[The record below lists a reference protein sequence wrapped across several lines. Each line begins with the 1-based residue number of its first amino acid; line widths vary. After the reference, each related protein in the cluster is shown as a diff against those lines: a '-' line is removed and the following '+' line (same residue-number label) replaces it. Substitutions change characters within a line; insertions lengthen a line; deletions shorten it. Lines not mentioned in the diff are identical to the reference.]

1 MRHKTIFAASMIL
14 LAPFLVNAQGNV
26 TTVGA
31 GNPRL
36 FSGAPSGSCGVQD
49 IAVDTTNGN
58 FYACNGGAWKLV
70 SSSGGVS
77 GSGVAGQSVMWNG
90 TAALAG
96 SNSVLFADQ
105 FSGADMGAKV
115 IACLAAL
122 PAAGGTCDARGFTG
136 IQNGTA
142 TIALGANQKLLLGA
156 ADWKLTAN
164 PSFTLDDSASIIGLG
179 STSANFNGTLI
190 EVNSV
195 SGATGIKSVNQG
207 SAKSVHLEGFV
218 IRGQGSTTF
227 GTSIGID
234 MLGFY
239 NSVLRNLYVY
249 AFGTQIFAN
258 NTSLV
263 TSYYNN
269 YEHLTIDGASTG
281 NGIVLRGAM
290 NAQRFFGIRFSGG
303 TNNTGFTI
311 GNTGDSANPDEVDCF
326 GCTFEAF
333 SGTGVGL
340 NIQRGVGIH
349 FVGGRFEN
357 NNIAVQT
364 AADSLAG
371 PVILDGAYFNSNT
384 TNISDGSGLM
394 TIRSNGANSL
404 LPQSAGGSIG
414 MSPGQNLLPN
424 AGMEGWGGTTTLFGY
439 SSFKSAGNW
448 DDTGETT
455 KETTTI
461 NSGSA
466 AAKVGDGS
474 VSIPGVTVSAASK
487 IPVDPSKAYT
497 LTFLW
502 AAPTTST
509 HMRFSIRLLDSSSA
523 TITTGSVI
531 GQSFSGASGT
541 NFGPATL
548 TYNGA
553 GNGINGHDLGSDLVA
568 GVANTYQRYSFTF
581 RVPAGTAFIRV
592 MWWATGGNKQIWID
606 DVYLA
611 EGQATW
617 RPQAAP
623 LSDSASGGASTVNG
637 SLAVSGHLNQ
647 ITGGNDV
654 AGVVTLVS
662 GTKVVTFTTA
672 FASTPVCVVSD
683 ETTAG
688 AARVSAKSASSITIS
703 GGTTD
708 VVSYICV
715 GNPN

>member
-1 MRHKTIFAASMIL
+1 MREKFIFVALMSL
-14 LAPFLVNAQGNV
+14 LVPVLAHGQGNV

-31 GNPRL
+31 GAPKPFN
-36 FSGAPSGSCGVQD
+36 GAPSGSCGAQD
-49 IAVDTTNGN
+49 TAVDTTTGN
-58 FYACNGGAWKLV
+58 FYSCHGGAWTQ
-70 SSSGGVS
+70 VS
-77 GSGVAGQSVMWNG
+77 GSGGISGSGTAGQAVMWNG
-90 TAALAG
+90 SAAIAG

-115 IACLAAL
+115 NACLAAL
-122 PAAGGTCDARGFTG
+122 PAAGGTCDARGFSG
-136 IQNGTA
+136 VQNATT
-142 TIALGANQKLLLGA
+142 TIALGVNQKLLLGA
-156 ADWKLTAN
+156 VDWKPTAN
-164 PSFTLDDSASIIGLG
+164 PSFTLDDSSSIIGLG
-179 STSANFNGTLI
+179 STSVNFNGTLI

-195 SGATGIKSVNQG
+195 SGATGIKSVNQA

-239 NSVLRNLYVY
+239 NSLLRNLYVY
-249 AFGTQIFAN
+249 AFGTQISAN
-258 NTSLV
+258 NPSAV
-263 TSYYNN
+263 SSYYNN

-290 NAQRFFGIRFSGG
+290 NAQRFYGIRFSGG
-303 TNNTGFTI
+303 TNNIGFTI
-311 GNTGDSANPDEVDCF
+311 GNTGDSTNPDEVDCY

-340 NIQRGVGIH
+340 NVQRGIGIH

-364 AADSLAG
+364 AADALAG

-384 TNISDGSGLM
+384 TNISDGSGLL
-394 TIRSNGANSL
+394 TVRTNGANPL
-404 LPQSAGGSIG
+404 LPQPLGGGIS
-414 MSPGQNLLPN
+414 MAPGLNLLPN

-439 SSFKSAGNW
+439 SSYKSSGNW

-466 AAKVGDGS
+466 AVKVGDGS
-474 VSIPGVTVSAASK
+474 VSIPGVTVSAANK
-487 IPVDPSKAYT
+487 IPVDSSKAYT
-497 LTFLW
+497 LTFVW

-509 HMRFSIRLLDSSSA
+509 HMRFSIRLMDSSSA
-523 TITTGSVI
+523 TITSGSVI
-531 GQSFSGASGT
+531 GQFFSGVSGT
-541 NFGPATL
+541 SFGPATL

-553 GNGINGHDLGSDLVA
+553 GNGINAHDLGSDLVA
-568 GVANTYQRYSFTF
+568 AVANTYQRYSFTF

-592 MWWATGGNKQIWID
+592 MWWATGGNKQVWVD

-617 RPQAAP
+617 RPAAAP
-623 LSDSASGGASTVNG
+623 LADSAAGGASTVNG
-637 SLAVSGHLNQ
+637 NLAVSGHLNQ

-662 GTKVVTFTTA
+662 GSKVVTFATA
-672 FASTPVCVVSD
+672 FACD
-683 ETTAG
+683 AG
-688 AARVSAKSASSITIS
+688 LR
-703 GGTTD
+703 G
-708 VVSYICV
+708 
-715 GNPN
+715 